1 MSKFSAESQSRRE
14 MKAANLAYASG
25 FAVVALLCGFGAA
38 LVGFQRPTLAIVAF
52 LAAVVA
58 VAALPLARGHP
69 VWLYALIATLGF
81 SSVLPL
87 SIGIPLQVVALAAP
101 YIYWL
106 RTSPS
111 AGRGLPLVV
120 LCAITSA
127 YWAALMF
134 HPNIPDLSIGFSG
147 YRKTV
152 LALSGL
158 VLGCAIPVLLRRRVE
173 ILVVAVLTTALGL
186 SIVSFYLFP
195 EISDLVVRSAD
206 RYTSLIGGVAR
217 LQGVF
222 AGPFHAGLAGA
233 FVCVW
238 AIFRFRDYPV
248 ASGLVAAVGFTAL
261 TLTMV
266 RTAFIALAAGVFAII
281 LISGSLRSLVR
292 RAALACLALLSMLM
306 VVGIVGDA
314 ALSATLS
321 SIGNVSADSRFL
333 NRLPTYQIGLNLLS
347 QSPVFGWGA
356 GSAGDTLGAEFGFG
370 YAHVTPHNI
379 FLKYAVEGGLIGLT
393 LFVAIVIL
401 IFRRIKSS
409 SSGQV
414 ALIAVVMYLVMG
426 LTISVSETLPV
437 SYFLMVLVG
446 IGCGSPRQVLP
457 RTLSVHSS
465 LISD

>member
-1 MSKFSAESQSRRE
+1 MMR
-14 MKAANLAYASG
+14 ANLAFAG
-25 FAVVALLCGFGAA
+25 GCAVVGLLCGVGAA
-38 LVGFQRPTLAIVAF
+38 FVGFQRPALILVAF
-52 LAAVVA
+52 LAVVVA
-58 VAALPLARGHP
+58 AVALSSARGHP
-69 VWLYALIATLGF
+69 VWLYVLISVLGF
-81 SSVLPL
+81 GSILPF
-87 SIGIPLQVVALAAP
+87 SIGIPLQIVAMVVP

-106 RTSPS
+106 RNSPV
-111 AGRGLPLVV
+111 AVRGSPLVV
-120 LCAITSA
+120 LCGITSA
-127 YWAALMF
+127 YWAVLMF

-158 VLGCAIPVLLRRRVE
+158 VLGCAIPARLRRNIEV
-173 ILVVAVLTTALGL
+173 LVVAVLTVALGV
-186 SIVSFYLFP
+186 SIISFYFFP
-195 EISDLVVRSAD
+195 EISALVVRDAD

-238 AIFRFRDYPV
+238 AIFRFRNRPAMSGFV
-248 ASGLVAAVGFTAL
+248 ASVGFMAL
-261 TLTMV
+261 TLSMV

-281 LISGSLRSLVR
+281 LIAGSFRVLVR
-292 RAALACLALLSMLM
+292 RVALTCLALLSVLL

-333 NRLPTYQIGLNLLS
+333 NRLPTYQIGLRLLS

-356 GSAGDTLGAEFGFG
+356 GSAGDTLGAQFGFG

-379 FLKYAVEGGLIGLT
+379 FLKYAVEGGVVGLA
-393 LFVAIVIL
+393 LFVTIVIL
-401 IFRRIKSS
+401 TLRLIDRSESF
-409 SSGQV
+409 GQV

-446 IGCGSPRQVLP
+446 IGCRSARGAVSETATRPLAGAAPRP
-457 RTLSVHSS
+457 IGTIR
-465 LISD
+465 